1 MRNIFHEILARYLES
16 DQFAFGASSRELWPE
31 PRPTWHPEVRGNTES
46 PAPERGRHRKVYRE
60 LEPQN

>member
-1 MRNIFHEILARYLES
+1 MRNIFHEILARYLET
-16 DQFAFGASSRELWPE
+16 DQFAFGASSRELLPE

-46 PAPERGRHRKVYRE
+46 PAPERGRHHKVYRE

>member
-31 PRPTWHPEVRGNTES
+31 PRPTWHPEVRRNTES
-46 PAPERGRHRKVYRE
+46 PAPERGRHHKVYRE

>member
-46 PAPERGRHRKVYRE
+46 PAPERDRHHKVYRE